1 MITAETIDP
10 PEQGDSMT
18 STATAIALEPSI
30 TVCPPGKRAGKA
42 AVARRPVVS
51 EGAQIV
57 TATALQWPSA
67 PRLAPPSSG
76 DRRSAQE
83 RVEAAERAEAMSVA
97 LAQPHRDGSDDPR
110 LAFPLGRFC
119 ASVWRNDVA
128 FGNAMHAAGAE
139 YSKEV
144 RAVKVARGEHV
155 VGSESENPLPYVL
168 QEMAGAEIAAAKALI
183 DGLERTLDKADSLL
197 RGVMPRCPRAMVNLC
212 FDHLEPSPY
221 DASMLSNGIYR
232 LAVHYGKW
240 EKPKYGY

>member
-1 MITAETIDP
+1 MIAAEPINP
-10 PEQGDSMT
+10 PEQGDSM
-18 STATAIALEPSI
+18 SAIATAIALEPSI
-30 TVCPPGKRAGKA
+30 TICPPGKRAGKG
-42 AVARRPVVS
+42 AVLRGPVLSDVPLT
-51 EGAQIV
+51 
-57 TATALQWPSA
+57 TATALATPPVA
-67 PRLAPPSSG
+67 RLAPPSSG

-97 LAQPHRDGSDDPR
+97 LAQPHRAGSDDPR

-119 ASVWRNDVA
+119 ASVWRNDLA

-168 QEMAGAEIAAAKALI
+168 HEMAGAEIAAAKAFI

-197 RGVMPRCPRAMVNLC
+197 RGVMPRCPRAMVSLC
-212 FDHLEPSPY
+212 FDHLEPLLY